1 MSDPPSSPAGRSA
14 FSNLDIA
21 MTAALITPPAIEP
34 VSIPDAKAHL
44 RVEITDDDDLI
55 GALITAARVHV
66 EAATRRVLITQSWRI
81 YRDDWP
87 QSGLIDL
94 RITPLQSVSAV
105 IVYDANGDPSTL
117 SPSAYQ
123 VDLASVPA
131 RLILKQP
138 ITTVLPG
145 QLING
150 IEIDV
155 TAGYGAS
162 GVSVPQPL
170 LLAMMMLVARW
181 YESRDGTAMGTIP
194 ATIAH
199 GFDALIEPFRVLRVR

>member
-1 MSDPPSSPAGRSA
+1 
-14 FSNLDIA
+14 

-34 VSIPDAKAHL
+34 VSLVDAKAHL

-55 GALITAARVHV
+55 GALITAARLHV
-66 EAATRRVLITQSWRI
+66 EAATRRVMINQSWRI

-87 QSGLIDL
+87 KSGMIDL
-94 RITPLQSVSAV
+94 RISPLRSVDAV
-105 IVYDANGDPSTL
+105 IVYDVDGSPTTL
-117 SPSAYQ
+117 SPTTYQ
-123 VDLASVPA
+123 VDLTSVPA
-131 RLILKQP
+131 RLVLKQP
-138 ITTVLPG
+138 VATVMPG

-150 IEIDV
+150 IEVDV

-170 LLAMMMLVARW
+170 QLAMMMLVTRW
-181 YESRDGTAMGTIP
+181 YESRDGAAMGSVP
-194 ATIAH
+194 SSIAQ